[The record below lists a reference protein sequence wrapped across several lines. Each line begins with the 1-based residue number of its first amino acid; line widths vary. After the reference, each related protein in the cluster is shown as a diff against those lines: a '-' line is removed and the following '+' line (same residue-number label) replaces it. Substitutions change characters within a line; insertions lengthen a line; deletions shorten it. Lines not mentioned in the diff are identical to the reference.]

1 MIPILK
7 FANEILGGGDA
18 RNYLVIIVLYALN
31 LFLN

>member
-7 FANEILGGGDA
+7 FAVKISEKIA
-18 RNYLVIIVLYALN
+18 YNYLVISILSALN

>member
-7 FANEILGGGDA
+7 FAVKILGG
-18 RNYLVIIVLYALN
+18 NVYNCLIIMVLYALN

>member
-7 FANEILGGGDA
+7 FAVKILGENVY
-18 RNYLVIIVLYALN
+18 NYLVIRMLYALN

>member
-7 FANEILGGGDA
+7 FANEILGGNV
-18 RNYLVIIVLYALN
+18 RNYLVIRMLYALN

>member
-7 FANEILGGGDA
+7 FANEILGGNA
-18 RNYLVIIVLYALN
+18 RNYLVIRMLCALN